1 MNKTKSSQALSLNP
15 ILTKVKE
22 ADQVTTQIH
31 SNIHAF
37 FKLGGFDKIL
47 NVLRWE
53 KLALFFILSFKIKT

>member
-1 MNKTKSSQALSLNP
+1 MNKTKSSQVLSLNP

-53 KLALFFILSFKIKT
+53 KLIIILMFIY

>member
-1 MNKTKSSQALSLNP
+1 MNKTKSSQVLSLNP

-53 KLALFFILSFKIKT
+53 KLIIILMSIY